1 MPHVQLKSKQ
11 LQEAIQRKEVKKFD
25 DQMPKQELT
34 INKKYNSNILTNQT
48 SETHDRQTQPTASNS
63 SAIRGSSKISVL

>member
-48 SETHDRQTQPTASNS
+48 SETHDRQTHPTASNS
-63 SAIRGSSKISVL
+63 SAIRDSSKISVL